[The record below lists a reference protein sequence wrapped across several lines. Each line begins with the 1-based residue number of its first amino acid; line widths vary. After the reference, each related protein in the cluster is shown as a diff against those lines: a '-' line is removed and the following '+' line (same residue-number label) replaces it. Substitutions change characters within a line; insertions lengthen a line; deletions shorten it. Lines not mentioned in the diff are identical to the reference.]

1 MNIKLF
7 VQPTEANMFGISLK
21 PKSVARPLRTIE
33 REVEATRARYN
44 TYKSTGKIV
53 FEENKAV
60 KTSPMK
66 NIINFMKKLIS
77 RDK

>member
-1 MNIKLF
+1 
-7 VQPTEANMFGISLK
+7 MFGISLK

-44 TYKSTGKIV
+44 IYKSTGKIV

>member
-1 MNIKLF
+1 
-7 VQPTEANMFGISLK
+7 MFGISFK
-21 PKSVARPLRTIE
+21 PKSAARPLRTIE
-33 REVEATRARYN
+33 QEVKATRARYN

>member
-44 TYKSTGKIV
+44 IYKSTGKIV